1 MKKILLF
8 SVIFTSVNC
17 MEPDNN
23 HLEFTNLS
31 QKKIM
36 KIYEHPPTDESIKK
50 YDDDRN
56 LMIWVFKYKFTDQ
69 VEKKQALV
77 DEVVNAVKE
86 RDIKERHDLLA
97 ISLKKVYD
105 YGMNEKDK
113 DSHDL
118 WGMVGCALDTGNRF
132 GLFVN
137 EYDPRISLFIEEISM
152 VDCLCEPLD
161 HYHPVLPHRY
171 VAEPISIFD
180 KILRFFRNLV

>member
-31 QKKIM
+31 QQRIM
-36 KIYEHPPTDESIKK
+36 EICSHPPTDASIKE
-50 YDDDRN
+50 YDECRDFMTWAFRH
-56 LMIWVFKYKFTDQ
+56 KFTDH
-69 VEKKQALV
+69 VEEKQALV

-86 RDIKERHDLLA
+86 TDIKKRHDLLA

-105 YGMNEKDK
+105 YGMDPKNK
-113 DSHDL
+113 DSRSL
-118 WGMVGCALDTGNRF
+118 WGMTSSALDLKNEY

-137 EYDPRISLFIEEISM
+137 EFDPRIAPFVKEIVM
-152 VDCLCEPLD
+152 VHCLCEPLD

-171 VAEPISIFD
+171 VAEPTSIFD
-180 KILRFFRNLV
+180 KILRFFRKS